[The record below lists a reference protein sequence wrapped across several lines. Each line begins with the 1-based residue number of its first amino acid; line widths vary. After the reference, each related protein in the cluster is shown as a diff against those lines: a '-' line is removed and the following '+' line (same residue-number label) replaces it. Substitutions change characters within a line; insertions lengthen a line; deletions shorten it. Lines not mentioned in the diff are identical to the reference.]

1 MSDDNPQFS
10 QEEEDDGRTEPLGL
24 TEFIVG
30 NGTGVID
37 HNAVYDYEQQLG
49 TIDEKRLYLM
59 SLYDNIP
66 PKEINKETMD
76 LIGKFVRQNIVRN
89 IKFVQNENICGLS
102 QGAIDGTKTFP
113 SYWKP
118 DLTQEQSLQ
127 MDIFKEFPDIDNG
140 TLYDK
145 VQVWKKI
152 NNMVLKWIRQ
162 HRNSSQT
169 AIQSCVVE
177 GKYKKI

>member
-66 PKEINKETMD
+66 QKEINKETKQIG
-76 LIGKFVRQNIVRN
+76 LIASIYTSFQPGQSN
-89 IKFVQNENICGLS
+89 QPG
-102 QGAIDGTKTFP
+102 QPGQMQQPTPT
-113 SYWKP
+113 
-118 DLTQEQSLQ
+118 LT
-127 MDIFKEFPDIDNG
+127 DTP
-140 TLYDK
+140 
-145 VQVWKKI
+145 
-152 NNMVLKWIRQ
+152 NMV
-162 HRNSSQT
+162 
-169 AIQSCVVE
+169 
-177 GKYKKI
+177 